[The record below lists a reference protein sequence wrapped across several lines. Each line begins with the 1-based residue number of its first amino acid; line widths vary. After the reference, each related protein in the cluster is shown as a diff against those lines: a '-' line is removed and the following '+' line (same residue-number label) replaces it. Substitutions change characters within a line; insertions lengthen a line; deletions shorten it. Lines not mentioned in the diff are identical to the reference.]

1 MENCF
6 APGVIMGL
14 WLIVIGCRVAW
25 SNKGY
30 IPLAFIDFYLT
41 KKPFPEKIKFH
52 LAGTVFTNL

>member
-1 MENCF
+1 
-6 APGVIMGL
+6 MGL

-41 KKPFPEKIKFH
+41 KKPFPVKIKFH
-52 LAGTVFTNL
+52 LEGTVFTNL